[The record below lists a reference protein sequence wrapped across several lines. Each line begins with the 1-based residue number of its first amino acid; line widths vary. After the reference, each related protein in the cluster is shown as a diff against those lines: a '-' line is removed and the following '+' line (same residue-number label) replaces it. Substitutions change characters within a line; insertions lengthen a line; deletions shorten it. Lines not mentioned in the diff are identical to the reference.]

1 MLTAEM
7 NYFFFNLMIFSFLF
21 PLHPLTTSPDTEEG
35 RTLTFFFDPF
45 VSVWNRD
52 IDVLVFGL
60 GAAFLGHFWLPVHS
74 VSTLV
79 PIYDM
84 KLEAFPC
91 RGHTNIY
98 IK

>member
-1 MLTAEM
+1 M
-7 NYFFFNLMIFSFLF
+7 
-21 PLHPLTTSPDTEEG
+21 
-35 RTLTFFFDPF
+35 
-45 VSVWNRD
+45 
-52 IDVLVFGL
+52 LVFGL

-74 VSTLV
+74 VSTSV

>member
-1 MLTAEM
+1 MCWYLAW
-7 NYFFFNLMIFSFLF
+7 
-21 PLHPLTTSPDTEEG
+21 
-35 RTLTFFFDPF
+35 
-45 VSVWNRD
+45 V
-52 IDVLVFGL
+52 VL
-60 GAAFLGHFWLPVHS
+60 FLGISGYQFI

>member
-1 MLTAEM
+1 
-7 NYFFFNLMIFSFLF
+7 MIFSFLF

-35 RTLTFFFDPF
+35 RTLTF
-45 VSVWNRD
+45 VL
-52 IDVLVFGL
+52 ILLLVFGTGTL
-60 GAAFLGHFWLPVHS
+60 MCWYLAWVVLFLGISGYQFI